1 MKFKRTTNP
10 AGSVE
15 NQQGLKYKWSYIT
28 LDVMA
33 CAILRKRNPLRRRRN
48 DAVNHTYHL
57 GSLVPMSG

>member
-28 LDVMA
+28 LYGNVL
-33 CAILRKRNPLRRRRN
+33 CYF
-48 DAVNHTYHL
+48 T
-57 GSLVPMSG
+57 